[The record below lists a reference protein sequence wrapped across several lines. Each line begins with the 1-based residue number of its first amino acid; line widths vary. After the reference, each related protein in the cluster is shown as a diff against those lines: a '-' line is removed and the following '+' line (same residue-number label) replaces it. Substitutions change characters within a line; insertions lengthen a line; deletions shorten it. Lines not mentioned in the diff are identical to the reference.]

1 MRTDLLYGE
10 QRLKIDVPEKTRILD
25 AAPVPV
31 LPDQAESV
39 RRALEEPMGSAPL
52 RQMAAARGNACV
64 VISDITRPVPNQ
76 TLLPP
81 LLADLE
87 EAGIPRERITILVA
101 TGMHRPNVGQELA
114 SMVGEEIISRY
125 RIVNHECDKSE
136 DLRRVTTIDGAPI
149 EINRHYLD
157 ADLKIL
163 TGLIEPH
170 FYAGYSGGRKAIL
183 PGIASYETMKFMHSY
198 RLIDHPRVA
207 NCVLEGNIF
216 HEYGLQVMDLA
227 GADFLL
233 NVVINRDKEL
243 TGVFAGDPR
252 QAHLQGCRFVEE
264 HAVMDVP
271 SRRDL
276 VITSGGG
283 FPLDSNF
290 YQISKALTCAKDIL
304 EPGGTVLVACECREG
319 LGSED
324 FCGIMR
330 SCGTPEEFF
339 EHYCHPENFVKDQW
353 CAQNIY
359 QALDRAGAMYV
370 YSHSLSR
377 GDVENL
383 GGIYVEDLQGCIEEL
398 TAGAERIAVAPAG
411 PYVVGRL
418 AEQTP

>member
-1 MRTDLLYGE
+1 MRASLLYGE
-10 QRLKIDVPEKTRILD
+10 QELELEVPDRTAVLD
-25 AAPVPV
+25 AAPVPA
-31 LPDQAESV
+31 LSDQPEGV
-39 RRALEEPMGSAPL
+39 RRALEDPLGSDSL
-52 RQMAAARGNACV
+52 YQMAQGRKNACV

-76 TLLPP
+76 TILPP
-81 LLADLE
+81 LLATLE
-87 EAGIPRERITILVA
+87 RAGIPPDKITILVA
-101 TGMHRPNVGQELA
+101 TGMHRPNVGNELA
-114 SMVGEEIISRY
+114 SMIGEETARRY
-125 RIVNHECDKSE
+125 PVVNHECEKSE
-136 DLRRVTTIDGAPI
+136 DLRHITTIEGAPI

-198 RLIDHPRVA
+198 QLIDHPRVA

-233 NVVINRDKEL
+233 NVVINRDKAL

-252 QAHLQGCRFVEE
+252 QAHLRGCRFVEE
-264 HAVMDVP
+264 HAVVDLTGGEL
-271 SRRDL
+271 DL

-283 FPLDSNF
+283 YPLDSNF

-304 EPGGTVLVACECREG
+304 KPGGTVLVACECREG
-319 LGSED
+319 LGSEE

-330 SCGTPEEFF
+330 SCGSPRDFF
-339 EHYCHPENFVKDQW
+339 ECYCYPENFVKDQW

-359 QALDRAGAMYV
+359 QALDKAGEV
-370 YSHSLSR
+370 HVFSDGLSR
-377 GDVENL
+377 QDVEGL
-383 GGIYVEDLQGCIEEL
+383 GGIYVDDLQERVERL
-398 TAGAERIAVAPAG
+398 TAGAERVAVSPAG

-418 AEQTP
+418 AV

>member
-1 MRTDLLYGE
+1 MASG
-10 QRLKIDVPEKTRILD
+10 
-25 AAPVPV
+25 
-31 LPDQAESV
+31 
-39 RRALEEPMGSAPL
+39 RRD
-52 RQMAAARGNACV
+52 ACV
-64 VISDITRPVPNQ
+64 VISDITRPVPNKVI
-76 TLLPP
+76 LPP
-81 LLADLE
+81 LLAALE
-87 EAGIPRERITILVA
+87 EAGIPGERITILVA
-101 TGMHRPNVGQELA
+101 TGMHRPNVGEELV
-114 SMVGEEIISRY
+114 SMVGQEIASKY
-125 RIVNHECDKSE
+125 RIVNHECEKSE
-136 DLRRVTTIDGAPI
+136 DLRRITTIQGAPI

-198 RLIDHPRVA
+198 QLIDHPRVA

-216 HEYGLQVMDLA
+216 HEYGLEVMDLA

-233 NVVINRDKEL
+233 NVVVNRDNAVS
-243 TGVFAGDPR
+243 GIFAGDPR
-252 QAHLQGCRFVEE
+252 QAHLRGCRFVEE
-264 HAVMDVP
+264 HAVVDVP
-271 SRRDL
+271 SQRDL

-304 EPGGTVLVACECREG
+304 QPGGTVLVACECREG

-330 SCGTPEEFF
+330 SCGTPGQFF

-359 QALDRAGAMYV
+359 QALDRAEEVHV
-370 YSHSLSR
+370 YSGGLTR
-377 GDVENL
+377 EDVEGL
-383 GGIYVEDLQGCIEEL
+383 GGIYVDDLQERIREL
-398 TAGAERIAVAPAG
+398 TSRAERIAVSPAG

-418 AEQTP
+418 GE